1 MPEFARAALEALR
14 EPMETGEITISR
26 AGRRANFPARFLLLG
41 AMNPCPCGYHGSTV
55 RACRCS
61 PEQIARY
68 QGRLS
73 GPLLDRIDL
82 HLEVTAVPALELL
95 PGTGTSSPTPPS
107 TDSAELR
114 ARVAAARAR
123 ALRRQGCP
131 NRDLQGQALDTHLQ
145 LGEGVAGPRRAPGAA
160 RGPQRGRPGRLRHR
174 AGRTPGRGRAV
185 PAAGGEALRRWSVK
199 DIGSSTA

>member
-82 HLEVTAVPALELL
+82 HLEVTAVPHWSCCPALEQARPPHPPPTAPNCAPAWPP
-95 PGTGTSSPTPPS
+95 PGPAPCG
-107 TDSAELR
+107 
-114 ARVAAARAR
+114 ARA
-123 ALRRQGCP
+123 
-131 NRDLQGQALDTHLQ
+131 
-145 LGEGVAGPRRAPGAA
+145 APTAICKA
-160 RGPQRGRPGRLRHR
+160 
-174 AGRTPGRGRAV
+174 
-185 PAAGGEALRRWSVK
+185 RRWTPTCSW
-199 DIGSSTA
+199 ARAWPACCRP

>member
-114 ARVAAARAR
+114 ARVAGLLQAMS
-123 ALRRQGCP
+123 RQW
-131 NRDLQGQALDTHLQ
+131 AWS
-145 LGEGVAGPRRAPGAA
+145 A
-160 RGPQRGRPGRLRHR
+160 RGVHRVLRVARSVADLADSDTVQAEHLAEAAQYRPL
-174 AGRTPGRGRAV
+174 V
-185 PAAGGEALRRWSVK
+185 VRR
-199 DIGSSTA
+199 